1 LQGLLR
7 SAKSAVT
14 GKHPLSDFVSAS
26 AQGAKFTTIENEML
40 AALQSQVRT
49 NNYGLEIEF
58 LGIKRL
64 GLPESITSDVF
75 EEMKK
80 EREVLFSRLQAEGES
95 EAAIIRSDADRKAS
109 ELRSDAEGKATA
121 IRGEA
126 DAKAANSLAVF
137 NQNSELANFIFG
149 LNALQDSL
157 KERSILI
164 IDQHVPPFDLFG
176 GASTNLLHK

>member
-1 LQGLLR
+1 
-7 SAKSAVT
+7 KTDVT
-14 GKHPLSDFVSAS
+14 GKHRLSDFVSAS
-26 AQGAKFTTIENEML
+26 AQGAKFTAIEGEML

-64 GLPESITSDVF
+64 GLPESVTSDVF
-75 EEMKK
+75 EQMKK
-80 EREVLFSRLQAEGES
+80 EREVLFSRLQAEGEA

-109 ELRSDAEGKATA
+109 EMLSDAEGQATR
-121 IRGEA
+121 IRGKG
-126 DAKAANSLAVF
+126 DAEAANSLAEF
-137 NQNSELANFIFG
+137 NKNPELANFIFD

-164 IDQHVPPFDLFG
+164 VDQ
-176 GASTNLLHK
+176 